1 MAQHATTIMTM
12 NDKKKDED
20 GECLIFELI
29 PTCTDHFT
37 NFKCRSRCTMAQWN
51 QVYHKMPNTNQTSAK
66 SAATRSSCQSGK
78 EIFLSTRAT
87 VRSELQFSRKGEE
100 EPWRSPYIVGHNP
113 MPDIFGART
122 PAGAAERSETPTE
135 VKCLRRCVP
144 KVSTCPQFHRNAW
157 GLLTGS
163 DTPICCLYAVK
174 HIQAW
179 WLLRKV
185 MYGFVS
191 REGHIYP
198 FDPSTWWLVGDAH
211 SSHIPWETL
220 IFKEDAPALEWQ
232 WFSCII
238 QLWSILSVIP
248 SSVFCLSS
256 LELSMQDKADVM
268 WMRRP
273 KFNLRRGA
281 QRSIT

>member
-1 MAQHATTIMTM
+1 MTFVGLRMAQHATTIMTM

-144 KVSTCPQFHRNAW
+144 KVSTCPQFHRNA
-157 GLLTGS
+157 
-163 DTPICCLYAVK
+163 
-174 HIQAW
+174 
-179 WLLRKV
+179 
-185 MYGFVS
+185 
-191 REGHIYP
+191 
-198 FDPSTWWLVGDAH
+198 
-211 SSHIPWETL
+211 
-220 IFKEDAPALEWQ
+220 
-232 WFSCII
+232 
-238 QLWSILSVIP
+238 
-248 SSVFCLSS
+248 
-256 LELSMQDKADVM
+256 
-268 WMRRP
+268 
-273 KFNLRRGA
+273 
-281 QRSIT
+281 